1 MSASDRPC
9 SRTEYWASALIFFCF
24 GVSAGA
30 VLWGL
35 FA

>member
-1 MSASDRPC
+1 MSASDRKF
-9 SRTEYWASALIFFCF
+9 SRAEYWASALIFFCF